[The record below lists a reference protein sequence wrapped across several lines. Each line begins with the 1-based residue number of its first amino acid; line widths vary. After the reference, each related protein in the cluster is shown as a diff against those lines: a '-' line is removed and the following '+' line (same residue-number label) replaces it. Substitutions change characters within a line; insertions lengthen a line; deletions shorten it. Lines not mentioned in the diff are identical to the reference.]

1 MICLDVIFG
10 FDLGN
15 MDEWRGNPRLGS
27 QEDSRWM
34 FLISKLNPGERLGE
48 ITEMGKTSISRFS
61 QRLSSDIM
69 KYFESLASGTVCLLI
84 YF

>member
-1 MICLDVIFG
+1 MSGEGIFVW
-10 FDLGN
+10 DLKKTQDGC
-15 MDEWRGNPRLGS
+15 S
-27 QEDSRWM
+27 
-34 FLISKLNPGERLGE
+34 FSKLNPGERLGE

-84 YF
+84 YL